1 MKVLVMGAK
10 GFIAK
15 NLIAALENV
24 ITGKDKTYHLKE
36 SIALYTYSREMGKEC
51 LRDYCKSCEFV
62 FYLAGVNRPE
72 NLEDYRKGNTEFLKE
87 VLEELEMW
95 KNPCPVMYA
104 SSIQAELDNE
114 YGKSK
119 KAGEELLLQYSQ
131 RNKVPVYI
139 YRLSHVFGKWSQPN
153 YNSVIATFCYNLAR
167 DLPIRI
173 DEPQKRLS
181 FIYIDD
187 VVRELILLLKEKTSG
202 IIENPRLIGNSHEIS
217 LQEIVDLI
225 EEFKKSR
232 EDRRI
237 PDMEP
242 GSFSQKLYSTYLTFL
257 PEEKLKYSC
266 VMNQDE
272 RGSFTELFR
281 TDERGQFSINIT
293 RPGITK
299 GEHWHHTK
307 NEKFIVVSGNGLI
320 RLRRVDSNHI
330 LDFYV
335 SGEKIEVVEIPAGY
349 THNIINTGQT
359 DLITIMWASENFD
372 VKIPD
377 TFSLKV
383 EEYKNLSQK

>member
-1 MKVLVMGAK
+1 MKVLVTGAK

-24 ITGKDKTYHLKE
+24 IAGKDNTYHLAE
-36 SIALYTYSREMGKEC
+36 TISLYPYSRDMGKEY
-51 LRDYCKSCEFV
+51 LRNCCKSCDFV
-62 FYLAGVNRPE
+62 FHLAGVNRPE
-72 NLEDYRKGNTEFLKE
+72 NPEDYRKGNTGFLKE
-87 VLEELEMW
+87 LLGGLESW
-95 KNPCPVMYA
+95 GNPCPVMYA

-131 RNKVPVYI
+131 KNKVPVYI
-139 YRLSHVFGKWSQPN
+139 YRLSHVFGKWSKPN

-173 DEPQKRLS
+173 DEPEKRLS
-181 FIYIDD
+181 FLYIDD
-187 VVRELILLLKEKTSG
+187 VVRELILLLKEQPASIRTNPCLIETSYD
-202 IIENPRLIGNSHEIS
+202 IS
-217 LQEIVDLI
+217 LQEIASLI
-225 EEFKKSR
+225 EDFKKAR
-232 EDRRI
+232 ENQRI
-237 PDMEP
+237 PNMKP

-257 PEEKLKYSC
+257 PTEKLKYSL
-266 VMNQDE
+266 VMNQDK

-281 TDERGQFSINIT
+281 TDERGQFSVNIT

-320 RLRRVDSNHI
+320 RLRKIDSNHI

-335 SGEKIEVVEIPAGY
+335 SGEAIEVVDIPAGY
-349 THNIINTGQT
+349 THNIVNTGQT

-372 VKIPD
+372 RKRPD

-383 EEYKNLSQK
+383 EEVEDEE